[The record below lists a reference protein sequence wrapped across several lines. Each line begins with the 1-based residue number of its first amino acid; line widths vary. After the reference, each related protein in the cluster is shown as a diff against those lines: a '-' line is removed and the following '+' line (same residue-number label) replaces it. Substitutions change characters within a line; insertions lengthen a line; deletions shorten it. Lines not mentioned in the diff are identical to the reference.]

1 MKKRRTY
8 KHTEKYLKKKAEKER
23 LKSEALARKRAE
35 KQLEIKREMAKAEI
49 IYLFLI
55 YAYLNSMY
63 GISEIEMLFGSN
75 DAFLQKRILV
85 ARQYLREIYEE
96 GRRPNF
102 EGLDNYFQDHAIE
115 EYCRALGV
123 DTDVYNTLSG
133 TKQREIFL
141 QKALD
146 YTYNFAQIE
155 DNVKKSLNYSK
166 EEFNTA
172 AKENYEEAKK
182 LDLRKGSTGQRKAKR
197 FEIAKIVLQYFEDLE
212 NGTLSARELAKEKN
226 INRNTLNDIYK
237 KVKNLLRLGMK
248 IDEDSFYENKR
259 GRKPKENSIIT
270 DAILMKLEKDL
281 EDLPGD
287 CGLSYASWTGAAI
300 KEYLKTFYDLDVSMP
315 YLYNFLRVHD
325 IVSKS
330 ASRRNPNASPEE
342 IAEFKRTLYK
352 KFRYAIKHNLIVLFL
367 DETQVQQGARTR
379 GYAKKGKDAVYS
391 YHTENLHCAYTLLT
405 LIGLDFVLIF
415 KHEGTLK
422 SEDYV
427 KYLEE
432 LHKKYPEQKF
442 LIFRDNARIHTSD
455 EVTESLKK
463 SGTDKYIEF
472 ESIPAYCPELNPV
485 ELMNNEFKAELKKYA
500 CTNKH
505 EVVKHAKD
513 FIEKFQDAE
522 KNSKHVGRRKARQY
536 FKGKE
541 CSFIFDEYLRAMKDV
556 RKKNLENRKLTQHLK
571 AAA

>member
-63 GISEIEMLFGSN
+63 GISEMEMLFGSN

-259 GRKPKENSIIT
+259 
-270 DAILMKLEKDL
+270 
-281 EDLPGD
+281 
-287 CGLSYASWTGAAI
+287 
-300 KEYLKTFYDLDVSMP
+300 
-315 YLYNFLRVHD
+315 
-325 IVSKS
+325 
-330 ASRRNPNASPEE
+330 
-342 IAEFKRTLYK
+342 
-352 KFRYAIKHNLIVLFL
+352 
-367 DETQVQQGARTR
+367 
-379 GYAKKGKDAVYS
+379 
-391 YHTENLHCAYTLLT
+391 
-405 LIGLDFVLIF
+405 
-415 KHEGTLK
+415 
-422 SEDYV
+422 
-427 KYLEE
+427 
-432 LHKKYPEQKF
+432 
-442 LIFRDNARIHTSD
+442 
-455 EVTESLKK
+455 
-463 SGTDKYIEF
+463 
-472 ESIPAYCPELNPV
+472 
-485 ELMNNEFKAELKKYA
+485 
-500 CTNKH
+500 
-505 EVVKHAKD
+505 
-513 FIEKFQDAE
+513 
-522 KNSKHVGRRKARQY
+522 
-536 FKGKE
+536 
-541 CSFIFDEYLRAMKDV
+541 
-556 RKKNLENRKLTQHLK
+556 
-571 AAA
+571 